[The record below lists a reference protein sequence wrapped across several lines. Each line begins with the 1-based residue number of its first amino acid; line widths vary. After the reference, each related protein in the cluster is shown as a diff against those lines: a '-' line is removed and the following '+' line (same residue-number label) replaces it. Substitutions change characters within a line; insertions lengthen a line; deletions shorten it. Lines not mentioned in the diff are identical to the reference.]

1 MLGGL
6 GSVARIPELKKRILF
21 TLGML
26 AVYRLGVFVSV
37 PGVNV
42 EAIRNAFATH
52 AGSLFGLINMFSG
65 GALENFSIF
74 SLGIAPYISVS
85 IIVQMLT
92 PTIPSLERL
101 KKEGEAGQRII
112 TRYTRYF
119 TILLALIQGYF
130 ISVGL
135 EKSGYVTE
143 PGMLFR
149 LTTMA
154 TLTTGTAFIMW
165 IGEQVTERGL
175 GNGISIIIF
184 AGIVA
189 RMPSVFGET
198 VALSRTGEI
207 APLSIIFLLL
217 FCVATVA
224 GIVFVERS
232 FRKIPIQYPRRVVGK
247 NNMTQAQ
254 TQFMPLKLNMAG
266 VYPPIFASAIL
277 VVPATIASFS
287 GVTALQDVVAAINP
301 GTLMHDLVFVFL
313 ILTFSYFFTA
323 VIFNPTEMAENLKK
337 NGGFIPT
344 VRPGKETADF
354 LYSILN
360 RLTLWGALY
369 ISLVCIVPHYVYAG
383 LGAMSFAAV
392 FGGTAVLIA
401 VGVTLDTASQVESY
415 VVARNYEAFMAK
427 GAKIRGGAGS
437 MSYMRTRALK
447 R

>member
-6 GSVARIPELKKRILF
+6 GSIVRIPELKKRILF

-26 AVYRLGVFVSV
+26 AVYRLGIFVSV
-37 PGVNV
+37 PGVDV
-42 EAIRNAFATH
+42 QAIRNAFETH

-74 SLGIAPYISVS
+74 SLGIAPYISIS
-85 IIVQMLT
+85 IIIQMLT
-92 PTIPSLERL
+92 PTVPSLARL
-101 KKEGEAGQRII
+101 KKEGESGQRII

-135 EKSGYVTE
+135 ESSGYVTN
-143 PGMLFR
+143 PGLVFR
-149 LTTMA
+149 LSTML
-154 TLTTGTAFIMW
+154 TLTAGTAFIMW
-165 IGEQVTERGL
+165 VGEQITERGL

-189 RMPSVFGET
+189 QMPSVLGET
-198 VALSRTGEI
+198 IALSRTGEI
-207 APLSIIFLLL
+207 SPLSILFLLI

-224 GIVFVERS
+224 AIVFVERS

-287 GVTALQDVVAAINP
+287 GAGLLQDIVTAISP
-301 GTLMHDLVFVFL
+301 GTLWHDVVFVGL
-313 ILTFSYFFTA
+313 ILTFSFFFTA
-323 VIFNPTEMAENLKK
+323 VIFNPVDMAENLKK

-354 LYSILN
+354 LYAILN
-360 RLTLWGALY
+360 RLTLWGAIY
-369 ISLVCIVPHYVYAG
+369 ISIVCIVPHYVYAG
-383 LGAMSFAAV
+383 IGAISFAAV

-437 MSYMRTRALK
+437 MSHMRTRALK

>member
-6 GSVARIPELKKRILF
+6 GNVTRIPELKKRILF

-42 EAIRNAFATH
+42 AAIRNAFETQ

-85 IIVQMLT
+85 IIMQMLT

-119 TILLALIQGYF
+119 TILLALVQGYF

-135 EKSGYVTE
+135 ERSGYVTD
-143 PGMLFR
+143 PGLLFR
-149 LTTMA
+149 LTTMM

-165 IGEQVTERGL
+165 LGEQVTERGL
-175 GNGISIIIF
+175 GNGISIVIF

-189 RMPSVFGET
+189 QMPSVLGET
-198 VALSRTGEI
+198 MALSRTGEI
-207 APLSIIFLLL
+207 SPLSIIFLLI
-217 FCVATVA
+217 FVVASVA

-277 VVPATIASFS
+277 VVPATIASLS
-287 GVTALQDVVAAINP
+287 GVAGMQDIISAIGP
-301 GTLMHDLVFVFL
+301 GTLLHDVVFVAL
-313 ILTFSYFFTA
+313 ILSFSFFFTA
-323 VIFNPTEMAENLKK
+323 VIFNPVDMAENLKK

-344 VRPGKETADF
+344 VRPGKETSDF
-354 LYSILN
+354 LYAILN

-369 ISLVCIVPHYVYAG
+369 ISIVCIVPHYVYAG
-383 LGAMSFAAV
+383 IGALSFAAV

-415 VVARNYEAFMAK
+415 VVARNYESFMAK